1 MTEINS
7 NVVVIEVANVQV
19 SYTKEKIQKMPASQI
34 SILIKQAA
42 SPEDRQRIKRW
53 ISECHGD

>member
-7 NVVVIEVANVQV
+7 NVVVTKVADVQV
-19 SYTKEKIQKMPASQI
+19 LYTKEKIQKMPASQI
-34 SILIKQAA
+34 STLIKQAV